1 VRAIL
6 QQKAPKFE
14 ISKDSEPRARQRYS
28 LPHIALEQKYKLQCC
43 PHQLAIN
50 SDGTRFSIIDLN
62 GMMTLYDMEAG
73 KGKEENDMGYPPG
86 EIVQGFERRWAPGLG
101 FRLYL

>member
-1 VRAIL
+1 MLFTTCAPP
-6 QQKAPKFE
+6 QQKAK
-14 ISKDSEPRARQRYS
+14 KSEAQTLYPAQQRYS
-28 LPHIALEQKYKLQCC
+28 LPHIALEQKYKLACC

-86 EIVQGFERRWAPGLG
+86 EIIQGFERRWAPV
-101 FRLYL
+101 FRL